1 MADSILEEMER
12 RGRGLGQERQGQSVA
27 ALGYS
32 RKKGVSPLCYLTAR
46 RISNLGPRWK
56 KTREPASVGVTSN
69 PKIHASILLAK
80 GV

>member
-32 RKKGVSPLCYLTAR
+32 IKNRVSR
-46 RISNLGPRWK
+46 RVI
-56 KTREPASVGVTSN
+56 
-69 PKIHASILLAK
+69 
-80 GV
+80 

>member
-32 RKKGVSPLCYLTAR
+32 RKQGVSPSCYLTAR
-46 RISNLGPRWK
+46 RISNLGSRWE
-56 KTREPASVGVTSN
+56 KTREPASVGVTLN
-69 PKIHASILLAK
+69 PKIYASIQ
-80 GV
+80 